1 MLYFLEKYPMAH
13 KLLMKKTGG
22 ISVNLYQLRY
32 FVTLAETKHF
42 GKAAERLCIAQ
53 PSLSHAI
60 AQLEAELGVVLF
72 ERKNRSSTLTKE
84 GMQFLSYVEKSLEIL
99 DNGIETMAHISR
111 GEGCIELGFLR
122 TLGLSLI
129 PELANGFLQEQ
140 RDKHIQFKFYTDVT
154 QPLLQGLKDEKYD
167 MVFCTQ
173 LENEKT
179 IEFIPV
185 SKQDLVLIV
194 PRNHPLANRY
204 TVDLTE
210 TLPYP
215 HVYFAEKSGLR
226 IVIDRLF
233 EKIGKRPNIAYEIQE
248 DQVIAGLVAQGFG
261 IAVVPYM
268 EELLRLNVKIIQ
280 ISYPYWERNF
290 YMATLKDKYLPP
302 VVQRFKQFV
311 ITHCRV

>member
-1 MLYFLEKYPMAH
+1 M
-13 KLLMKKTGG
+13 
-22 ISVNLYQLRY
+22 NLYQLRY
-32 FVTLAETKHF
+32 FTTLAETNHF
-42 GKAAERLCIAQ
+42 GKAAEKLCIAQ

-72 ERKNRSSTLTKE
+72 ERKNRSSSLTKE
-84 GMQFLSYVEKSLEIL
+84 GRQFLSYVEKALEIL
-99 DNGIETMAHISR
+99 DSGIQTMERISH
-111 GEGCIELGFLR
+111 GEGVIELGFLR
-122 TLGLSLI
+122 TLGISFI
-129 PELANGFLQEQ
+129 PELAADFLREQ
-140 RDKHIQFKFYTDVT
+140 KDKSIRFEFHSDTS
-154 QPLLQGLKDEKYD
+154 QPLLQGLKEEKYD
-167 MVFCTQ
+167 MVFCTKIDS
-173 LENEKT
+173 EKS

-194 PRNHPLANRY
+194 PRAHPLANRY

-215 HVYFAEKSGLR
+215 HVYFAENSGLR
-226 IVIDRLF
+226 VVIDQLF
-233 EKIGKRPNIAYEIQE
+233 DKIGKRPQIAYEIQE

-290 YMATLKDKYLPP
+290 YMATLKGHYLPP
-302 VVQRFKQFV
+302 AVQKFKQFV
-311 ITHCRV
+311 IEKHSL

>member
-1 MLYFLEKYPMAH
+1 M
-13 KLLMKKTGG
+13 
-22 ISVNLYQLRY
+22 NLYQLRY
-32 FVTLAETKHF
+32 FVMLAETKHF

-129 PELANGFLQEQ
+129 PELASGFLQEQ
-140 RDKHIQFKFYTDVT
+140 KDKHIQFKFYTDVT

-173 LENEKT
+173 LENEKN

-268 EELLRLNVKIIQ
+268 EECPIRWR
-280 ISYPYWERNF
+280 S
-290 YMATLKDKYLPP
+290 
-302 VVQRFKQFV
+302 
-311 ITHCRV
+311 CCG

>member
-1 MLYFLEKYPMAH
+1 M
-13 KLLMKKTGG
+13 
-22 ISVNLYQLRY
+22 NLYQLRY
-32 FVTLAETKHF
+32 FVMLAETKHF

-129 PELANGFLQEQ
+129 PELASGFLREQ
-140 RDKHIQFKFYTDVT
+140 KDKHIQFKFYTDVT

-173 LENEKT
+173 LENEKN

-290 YMATLKDKYLPP
+290 YMATLKDRYLPP

>member
-1 MLYFLEKYPMAH
+1 MAYYLLILKLFEKWGDFYESVSAALFCH
-13 KLLMKKTGG
+13 AGG
-22 ISVNLYQLRY
+22 
-32 FVTLAETKHF
+32 TKHF

-290 YMATLKDKYLPP
+290 YMATLKDRYLPP

>member
-1 MLYFLEKYPMAH
+1 M
-13 KLLMKKTGG
+13 
-22 ISVNLYQLRY
+22 NLYQLRY
-32 FVTLAETKHF
+32 FVMLAETKHF

-129 PELANGFLQEQ
+129 PELASGFLQEQ
-140 RDKHIQFKFYTDVT
+140 KDKHIQFKFYTDVT

-173 LENEKT
+173 LENEKN

-233 EKIGKRPNIAYEIQE
+233 EKNRKTSEYCLRDSGGSGNRR
-248 DQVIAGLVAQGFG
+248 AGSAGVWHCRCALHGGAAAAECQNHPDFLPLLGTKFLYGNPQG
-261 IAVVPYM
+261 
-268 EELLRLNVKIIQ
+268 Q
-280 ISYPYWERNF
+280 ISSPCG
-290 YMATLKDKYLPP
+290 TK
-302 VVQRFKQFV
+302 
-311 ITHCRV
+311 I

>member
-1 MLYFLEKYPMAH
+1 M
-13 KLLMKKTGG
+13 
-22 ISVNLYQLRY
+22 NLYQLRY
-32 FVTLAETKHF
+32 FVMLAETKHF

-129 PELANGFLQEQ
+129 PELASGFLQEQ
-140 RDKHIQFKFYTDVT
+140 KDKHIQFKFYTDVT

-173 LENEKT
+173 LENEKN

-248 DQVIAGLVAQGFG
+248 YQVIAGLVAQGFG

-290 YMATLKDKYLPP
+290 YMATLKDRYLPP

>member
-1 MLYFLEKYPMAH
+1 M
-13 KLLMKKTGG
+13 
-22 ISVNLYQLRY
+22 NLYQLRY

-84 GMQFLSYVEKSLEIL
+84 GMQFLSYVEKSLE
-99 DNGIETMAHISR
+99 
-111 GEGCIELGFLR
+111 LGFLR

-129 PELANGFLQEQ
+129 PELASGFLQEQ

>member
-1 MLYFLEKYPMAH
+1 M
-13 KLLMKKTGG
+13 
-22 ISVNLYQLRY
+22 
-32 FVTLAETKHF
+32 
-42 GKAAERLCIAQ
+42 
-53 PSLSHAI
+53 
-60 AQLEAELGVVLF
+60 LF

-129 PELANGFLQEQ
+129 PELASGFLQEQ
-140 RDKHIQFKFYTDVT
+140 KDKHIQFKFYTDVT

-173 LENEKT
+173 LENEKN

-290 YMATLKDKYLPP
+290 YMATLKDRYLPP

>member
-1 MLYFLEKYPMAH
+1 M
-13 KLLMKKTGG
+13 
-22 ISVNLYQLRY
+22 NLYQLRY

-129 PELANGFLQEQ
+129 PELASGFLQEQ
-140 RDKHIQFKFYTDVT
+140 KDKHIQFKFYTDVT

-173 LENEKT
+173 LENEKN

-248 DQVIAGLVAQGFG
+248 DQVIAGLLAQGFG

-280 ISYPYWERNF
+280 ISYPYWERN
-290 YMATLKDKYLPP
+290 
-302 VVQRFKQFV
+302 
-311 ITHCRV
+311 

>member
-1 MLYFLEKYPMAH
+1 M
-13 KLLMKKTGG
+13 
-22 ISVNLYQLRY
+22 NLYQLRY

-129 PELANGFLQEQ
+129 PELASGFLQEQ
-140 RDKHIQFKFYTDVT
+140 KDKHIQFKFYTDVT

-173 LENEKT
+173 LENEKN

-261 IAVVPYM
+261 IAVVLAEYGGRVPDTM

-290 YMATLKDKYLPP
+290 YMATLKDRYLPP

>member
-1 MLYFLEKYPMAH
+1 MIFLIFH
-13 KLLMKKTGG
+13 TKLLLATKKSHLKNSKNSLKIIT
-22 ISVNLYQLRY
+22 
-32 FVTLAETKHF
+32 ETKHF

-233 EKIGKRPNIAYEIQE
+233 EKIEKRPNIAYEIQE